1 MVISF
6 VLSLRLVGSFFSDKK
21 RSLLKG
27 NKGVRRHKGC
37 LSTPHRADK
46 REKISARANY
56 NRGDER
62 DRGRQKRK
70 KIPLFSHLRG
80 GAEVNSLPRNSIL
93 HTETREDEEAIN
105 RLNIWKTS
113 HSQMKVPVALSEVVR
128 VRSSRHLWGIL
139 MRWRQTEAENGGGRE
154 HFL

>member
-46 REKISARANY
+46 REKISTWANY

-62 DRGRQKRK
+62 DRARQKRK

-105 RLNIWKTS
+105 WLNIWKAS
-113 HSQMKVPVALSEVVR
+113 HSRMKVPRRTFRSRSFKPPFVRNSDALETNR
-128 VRSSRHLWGIL
+128 DWK
-139 MRWRQTEAENGGGRE
+139 WRGEGTFP
-154 HFL
+154 FL